1 MRRITSLNNDRIKDV
16 VRLQRQSSARRETGL
31 FCIEYDRDL
40 QRAIDHG
47 YAIRELYHCPAVG
60 PLPDRIPA
68 DRVVEVNESVLAK
81 LAYRE
86 NPEGFVAVLEARSA
100 TLDDLPDQRSPLFI
114 ICSGVEK
121 PGNVGAVLRSA
132 DAAGASAVFID
143 SPDYDL
149 FNPNCIRA
157 STGAVFGLPVV
168 RTDRDAL
175 RDWLAE
181 RSITT
186 IATTPDAKLTYLAMN
201 LRPAT
206 ALVVGAEAEGL
217 DEFWLNAADLT
228 ASIPM
233 SGRAVDSLNVSITA
247 AVLLFEAMRQ
257 RTG

>member
-1 MRRITSLNNDRIKDV
+1 MQRITSVQNDRVKNV
-16 VRLQRQSSARRETGL
+16 VRLQRQSSARRAAGL

-40 QRAIDHG
+40 QRALDHG

-60 PLPDRIPA
+60 PLPNRIPP
-68 DRVVEVNESVLAK
+68 DQVIEVNESVLAK

-86 NPEGFVAVLEARSA
+86 NPEGFVAVLEAQSA

-121 PGNVGAVLRSA
+121 PGNLGAVLRSA

-157 STGAVFGLPVV
+157 STGAVFALPIV

-181 RSITT
+181 HDITT
-186 IATTPDAKLTYLAMN
+186 IAATPDAKLTYLAMN
-201 LRPAT
+201 LRSAT
-206 ALVVGAEAEGL
+206 AFVVGAETEGL
-217 DEFWLNAADLT
+217 DDFWLDAADLSV
-228 ASIPM
+228 SIPM
-233 SGRAVDSLNVSITA
+233 NGRAVDSLNVSITA